1 MAPAIVTT
9 AQDRM
14 ELIDRGC
21 GPISGPDQ
29 RAPRVGPGAP
39 TIYLDRKSLPR

>member
-14 ELIDRGC
+14 DLIDRPC
-21 GPISGPDQ
+21 GPIGGTD
-29 RAPRVGPGAP
+29 RMAPRVGLGAP